1 MNITIPELCLVVLIG
16 ASGSGKSSFA
26 RKHFLGTEIISSDN
40 CRSIVSDE
48 ETNQAATGDAFELV
62 HFIAAKRLKAGRLT
76 VIDATNV
83 KPEDRKPLLQLAK
96 DYHCLAVA
104 IVFNLPA
111 ELCHD
116 RNQARENRNFG
127 IQVVQRHTQNLKKS
141 LRYLDKEFRYVHTFT
156 NVEEINHATIERQ
169 PLWNNRKTERGP
181 FDIIGD
187 IHGCCDELEILLTQ
201 LGYEPHL
208 EPQPACWDFPTYKH
222 PQGRQ
227 VIFVGDLVD
236 RGERNLDTVKL
247 VRNMVSAGSALCVCG
262 NHEFK
267 LLRYLRGKNVK
278 LNHGLEL
285 TVAEIEAVPAPL
297 QTELRSAFAQFID
310 SLISHYIFDDG
321 KLVIAHAGLKEEL
334 QGRTSG
340 HVRSF
345 AMYGETTGEIDEFGL
360 PVRANW
366 ARDYRGLATVVYG
379 HVPVL
384 EAEWLNNTI
393 DIDTGCVF
401 GGKLTALRY
410 PERQIVQVPAAR
422 VYYEPI
428 RPLDSQEIDRTAQQA
443 DDDILDI
450 SDVMGKRFV
459 KTRLQGNIAIQADRS
474 IAALEVM
481 SRFAA
486 NPKWTIYLP
495 PTMSPVET
503 SQLPGYLEY
512 PTEAFAYYRSQG
524 INEVVCEE
532 KHMGSRAVVIV
543 CRDETAVAKRFG
555 ITGEGIGICYTRT
568 GRRFFD
574 DSPKG
579 TLRERAL
586 ESQILER
593 VRAAL
598 TASDF
603 WQRFE
608 TDWVCLDCEL
618 MPWSAK
624 AQGLL
629 RGQYAPVGAAATHAL
644 NYTDRLFK
652 QARDRG
658 VAVEPELARFN
669 IRSQMAHKYVAA
681 YRRYCWD
688 VNSISDLKLAPF
700 HIMAT
705 AGAVHVDKTHI
716 WHMQQIAQICQSDSL
731 LLATTHRTVDL
742 QDESAVAAATQWWET
757 LTQAGGEGMVVKPLQ
772 FINSGS
778 KGLIQPAVKCRG
790 AEYLRIIYGPEYDLP
805 EHLDRLRQ
813 RGLGSKRNLA
823 LREFALGIEALERFV
838 AKSPLRQVHECVF
851 GVLALES
858 APIDPR
864 L

>member
-1 MNITIPELCLVVLIG
+1 MKLNIPELSLVVLIG

-26 RKHFLGTEIISSDN
+26 RKHFLGTEIISSDY
-40 CRSIVSDE
+40 CRSIVCDD
-48 ETNQAATGDAFELV
+48 ETNQAATTDAFELLHYIV
-62 HFIAAKRLKAGRLT
+62 AKRLKRGKLT
-76 VIDATNV
+76 VVDATNV
-83 KPEDRKPLLQLAK
+83 KTEDRKPLLQLAK
-96 DYHCLAVA
+96 DYHCFAVA

-116 RNQARENRNFG
+116 RNQQRENRDFG
-127 IQVVQRHTQNLKKS
+127 IHVVKRHTENMKKS
-141 LRYLDKEFRYVHTFT
+141 LRHLDREFRYVHILS
-156 NVEEINHATIERQ
+156 NVEDINNVEIDRQ
-169 PLWNNRKTERGP
+169 PLWNNRKTEAGP

-187 IHGCCDELEILLTQ
+187 IHGCCDELEILLDK
-201 LGYEPHL
+201 LGYEPHQ
-208 EPQPACWDFPTYKH
+208 EVQQPCWDFPTYKH
-222 PQGRQ
+222 PTGRQ
-227 VIFVGDLVD
+227 VMFVGDLVD
-236 RGERNLDTVKL
+236 RGIRNLDSIKL
-247 VRNMVSAGSALCVCG
+247 ARNMVAAGSALCVCG

-285 TVAEIEAVPAPL
+285 TVAEIEALPEPI
-297 QTELRSAFAQFID
+297 QTEFRGELAKFID

-345 AMYGETTGEIDEFGL
+345 AMYGETTGEIDEYGL

-366 ARDYRGLATVVYG
+366 AREYRGAGLVVYG

-401 GGKLTALRY
+401 GGKLTALKY
-410 PERQIVQVPAAR
+410 PEREIVQVPAAK

-428 RPLDSQEIDRTAQQA
+428 KPLDPTASERSAQQE

-450 SDVMGKRFV
+450 ADVLGKRFIN
-459 KTRLQGNIAIQADRS
+459 TRLQANIAIQADRS

-486 NPKWTIYLP
+486 NPKWLIYLP
-495 PTMSPVET
+495 PTMSPVAT
-503 SQLPGYLEY
+503 SKLPGYLEY
-512 PTEAFAYYRSQG
+512 PTEAFDYYWMMG

-532 KHMGSRAVVIV
+532 KHMGSRAVVII
-543 CRDETAVAKRFG
+543 CRDEAAVEKRFG

-568 GRRFFD
+568 GRRFFND
-574 DSPKG
+574 
-579 TLRERAL
+579 LQL
-586 ESQILER
+586 ETAFLER

-598 TASDF
+598 TACDF
-603 WQRFE
+603 WQRLE

-624 AQGLL
+624 AQSLL
-629 RGQYAPVGAAATHAL
+629 RGQYAPVGVAANHVLDYATQL
-644 NYTDRLFK
+644 YQ
-652 QARDRG
+652 QAFDRG
-658 VAVEPELARFN
+658 VAVAPQLEKLQ
-669 IRSQMAHKYVAA
+669 IRSTMAHKYVEA
-681 YRRYCWD
+681 YRRYCWT
-688 VNSISDLKLAPF
+688 VNSIEDFKLAPF

-705 AGAVHVDKTHI
+705 EGTVHASQNHI
-716 WHMQQIAQICQSDSL
+716 WHMNQTAQICQSDPI
-731 LLATTHRTVDL
+731 LLATTHRTVNL
-742 QDESAVAAATQWWET
+742 QDEAAVTAATQWWET
-757 LTQAGGEGMVVKPLQ
+757 LTQAGGEGMVVKPMQ
-772 FINSGS
+772 FINTGS

-790 AEYLRIIYGPEYDLP
+790 SEYLRIIYGPEYDLP

-813 RGLGSKRNLA
+813 RGLGAKRNLA
-823 LREFALGIEALERFV
+823 LREFALGVEALERFV
-838 AKSPLRQVHECVF
+838 AKLPLRQVHECVF

-858 APIDPR
+858 EPIDPR